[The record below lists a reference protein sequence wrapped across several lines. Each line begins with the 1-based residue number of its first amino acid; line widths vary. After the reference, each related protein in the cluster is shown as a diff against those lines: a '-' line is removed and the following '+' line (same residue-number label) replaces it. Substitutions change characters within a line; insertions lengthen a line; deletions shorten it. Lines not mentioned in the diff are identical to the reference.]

1 MKYLLG
7 IALDYRRTAQNCK
20 AALKFRRETALPF
33 YSGNVRDKPT
43 GWNNSSE
50 NVQVAPAEFRIAS
63 SHVAPQKSGT
73 KFRFCS
79 GVIEFFSEEK
89 LLMGSWV
96 RFPDLCHR
104 VAIP

>member
-1 MKYLLG
+1 MKYLPG
-7 IALDYRRTAQNCK
+7 IALDYKRTVQNCK
-20 AALKFRRETALPF
+20 AALKFRGKPTLPF
-33 YSGNVRDKPT
+33 CSGNVRDKPA
-43 GWNNSSE
+43 GWDNNSE
-50 NVQVAPAEFRIAS
+50 NVPVALAEFRIAS
-63 SHVAPQKSGT
+63 RHAAPQKSGT